1 MTSAGAGAAPGRS
14 SDPARAEAGGC
25 RCASPHLACLG
36 QSQVQPGLLPL
47 FRACHCYGW
56 VAAPGAPRFGMNLLV
71 VHPNQ
76 ENYVCSS
83 RAEQEVEA
91 YWEPW
96 LLGHGCPQVEQN
108 CTRRDYCKR
117 MLGLGVKCPHGANM
131 GLGSAHLLPPTHT
144 IVLGLPPPPILL
156 ISLHAAS
163 EPGKAGCWLE
173 EVAAAQRNSP

>member
-1 MTSAGAGAAPGRS
+1 
-14 SDPARAEAGGC
+14 
-25 RCASPHLACLG
+25 
-36 QSQVQPGLLPL
+36 
-47 FRACHCYGW
+47 
-56 VAAPGAPRFGMNLLV
+56 MNLLV

-144 IVLGLPPPPILL
+144 IVLGLPPPPHPPNLIACGLGTGESWLL
-156 ISLHAAS
+156 AGRSGSRPKKLTLTW
-163 EPGKAGCWLE
+163 PGP
-173 EVAAAQRNSP
+173 VI